1 MNEVDIMPYSSDL
14 NFTYAHTHKVIFG
27 ARTIKELGEAVDDLH
42 CKRAVIVTDNFLAEN
57 TDLVSRLSA
66 SLGSRLAGV
75 FSGVVP
81 DPTAEAIDKGA
92 KEAAEMDADVLIS
105 LGGGSAI
112 DTAKAMAVV
121 LTEGGKVLDH
131 EGYHALS
138 TRQTPHIAIP
148 TTAGTGSEMT
158 MITVITDTQRGQ
170 KTFIGS
176 YYLHPDVAVLD
187 PTLVTGLPARLTAA
201 TGMDAMSHA
210 VEGLFSSL
218 RNPLSDAYAIE
229 AIKLVTAY
237 LPRCLQEPDDLTAR
251 GQMLLAANMAG
262 TCFSNAMVS
271 LNHAM
276 AHSLGA
282 LYHIHHGNLNA
293 LLLPHSMRFF
303 TDVAADRLALAAQA
317 MGIDTSAKSDEQ
329 AAMLAADMME
339 KMVSEVGLTEG
350 LAELG
355 VPEDGPA
362 KAADMA
368 LSDGSIIYS
377 PKPVFDTSE
386 IEKLIRK
393 AM

>member
-1 MNEVDIMPYSSDL
+1 MPYGSDL
-14 NFTYAHTHKVIFG
+14 NFTYAHTHKVMFG
-27 ARTIKELGEAVDDLH
+27 TDTINDVGDIADDLH
-42 CKRAVIVTDNFLAEN
+42 CHRAVIVTDVFLSEK
-57 TDLVSRLSA
+57 TDMVSRLSK
-66 SLGSRLAGV
+66 SLGKRLAGV

-81 DPTAEAIDKGA
+81 DPTAESIDRGA
-92 KEAAEMDADVLIS
+92 QKASEMGADLIIS
-105 LGGGSAI
+105 LGGGSSI
-112 DTAKAMAVV
+112 DTGKALAVV
-121 LTEGGKVLDH
+121 LTEGGHILEH

-138 TRQTPHIAIP
+138 KRLTPHIAIP

-170 KTFIGS
+170 KTYIGS
-176 YYLHPDVAVLD
+176 YFLHPDVAVLD
-187 PTLVTGLPARLTAA
+187 PTIVTGLPPGLTAA

-218 RNPLSDAYAIE
+218 KNPLSDAYAME
-229 AIKLVTAY
+229 AIKLITCY
-237 LPRCLQEPDDLTAR
+237 LPKCLQTPDDLTAR

-282 LYHIHHGNLNA
+282 LYHIHHGTLNA
-293 LLLPHSMRFF
+293 LLLPHTMRFF
-303 TDVAADRLALAAQA
+303 VDVASDRLALVAQA
-317 MGIDTSAKSDEQ
+317 MGIDTSNMNDEQ
-329 AAMLAADMME
+329 AAMAAADAIE
-339 KMVSEVGLTEG
+339 KMVEDVGLTKS
-350 LAELG
+350 LADWG
-355 VPEDGPA
+355 VPDDGPA

-368 LSDGSIIYS
+368 LSDGAIIYS

-386 IEKLIRK
+386 IEEIIRK

>member
-1 MNEVDIMPYSSDL
+1 MSETNTMPYEPDL
-14 NFTYAHTHKVIFG
+14 NFTYAHTHKVMFG
-27 ARTIKELGEAVDDLH
+27 AGIISDIGDVVDDLNCH
-42 CKRAVIVTDNFLAEN
+42 HAVIVTDEFLAEK
-57 TDLVSRLSA
+57 TDMVSRLTSA
-66 SLGSRLAGV
+66 LGSRLAGV

-81 DPTAEAIDKGA
+81 DPTDKSIDEGA
-92 KEAAEMDADVLIS
+92 KQAAEMNADLLIS

-121 LTEGGKVLDH
+121 LTEGGSVLDH
-131 EGYHALS
+131 EGYHSLDR
-138 TRQTPHIAIP
+138 RQTPHIAIP
-148 TTAGTGSEMT
+148 TTAGTGSEMS
-158 MITVITDTQRGQ
+158 MITVISDTAREQ

-176 YYLHPDVAVLD
+176 YFLHPDVAMLD
-187 PTLVTGLPARLTAA
+187 PTVVTGLPPGLTAA

-210 VEGLFSSL
+210 VEGLISSL
-218 RNPLSDAYAIE
+218 KNPLSDAYAIE
-229 AIKLVTAY
+229 AIKIIRTY
-237 LPRCLQEPDDLTAR
+237 LPECLQHPDDLLAR

-282 LYHIHHGNLNA
+282 LYHVHHGTLTG

-303 TDVAADRLALAAQA
+303 SDVASDRLALVAKS
-317 MGIDTSAKSDEQ
+317 MGIDTTAKTDEQ
-329 AAMLAADMME
+329 AALLAADAME
-339 KMVSEVGLTEG
+339 QILSEIGIKKGLS
-350 LAELG
+350 ELG
-355 VPEDGPA
+355 IPDDAPK

-386 IEKLIRK
+386 IERIIRK